1 MNLKQL
7 EAFVKVAET
16 KSFSAA
22 ARQLYLTQPT
32 VSAHIA
38 SLEREL
44 NACLLVR
51 STKGVALSEAGKELY
66 AYAGQMLELEQ
77 KIRERFG
84 LSVGNRGSVLRI
96 AASTIPSQYL
106 LPGIMAAFREEY
118 PGEQLK
124 VLETDSAGVVDMIL
138 SHKADVGFTGTVL
151 EKGSCTYLPFYQD
164 ELIIITPA
172 SQRFIRRKGR
182 DISSWI
188 REEPLILREEG
199 SGTRTETA
207 RILSRMGIDMSEFRV
222 AAVMENQE
230 TIKRSVGSGMGI
242 SILSRLAAEDDVRAG
257 KLLEFPLGEEGG
269 SRAVNLVFD
278 AAYPVLP
285 AADKLIRKVKEMY
298 HTVEDNTYR

>member
-16 KSFSAA
+16 KSVSAA

>member
-16 KSFSAA
+16 KSFSATA
-22 ARQLYLTQPT
+22 KQLYLTQPT
-32 VSAHIA
+32 VSAHIS
-38 SLEREL
+38 SLEKEL

-51 STKGVALSEAGKELY
+51 STKEVALSEEGKELY
-66 AYAGQMLELEQ
+66 AYAEQILELEQ

-84 LSVGNRGSVLRI
+84 LDAGNRGSVLRI

-151 EKGSCTYLPFYQD
+151 ERGSCTYLPFYED
-164 ELIIITPA
+164 ELVIITPA
-172 SQRFIRRKGR
+172 SERFMRRKGG

-199 SGTRTETA
+199 SGTRKETA
-207 RILSRMGIDMSEFRV
+207 R
-222 AAVMENQE
+222 
-230 TIKRSVGSGMGI
+230 
-242 SILSRLAAEDDVRAG
+242 ILSRLAAEDDVRAG

-269 SRAVNLVFD
+269 SRSVNLVVD

-285 AADKLIRKVKEMY
+285 AADKLIRKVKELY
-298 HTVEDNTYR
+298 QTGDDFIYR